1 MERIKFEKVKKSLGV
16 NTYLDFGKKNI
27 ENYKRYP
34 ILKVNGIVTPLN
46 FEIEEGANIEY
57 EDVSTKWGNRTY
69 VKTLSVIFAKAF
81 NNLFP
86 EQKADLNHFIGAGL
100 YIDFEND
107 FSLTLED
114 IDRIDYD
121 EVQSGMEQ
129 DYVSELRIPSIY
141 DVTIDVSSYKTN
153 DGQEDKIKQVKLD
166 IKFNV
171 MGRDENLTI
180 NKLKVKEA

>member
-1 MERIKFEKVKKSLGV
+1 MKNVKLSKLNIKTEKGF
-16 NTYLDFGKKNI
+16 TMIDAI
-27 ENYKRYP
+27 AA
-34 ILKVNGIVTPLN
+34 ILIAMLLVGIVGTILYQ
-46 FEIEEGANIEY
+46 IA
-57 EDVSTKWGNRTY
+57 DVKLSTKYTSEATIY
-69 VKTLSVIFAKAF
+69 AIKI
-81 NNLFP
+81 
-86 EQKADLNHFIGAGL
+86 
-100 YIDFEND
+100 
-107 FSLTLED
+107 LED

-141 DVTIDVSSYKTN
+141 DVTIEVSSYKTN

>member
-1 MERIKFEKVKKSLGV
+1 MKNVKLSKLNIK
-16 NTYLDFGKKNI
+16 TGKGFTMI
-27 ENYKRYP
+27 DAIAA
-34 ILKVNGIVTPLN
+34 ILIAMLLVGIVGTILYH
-46 FEIEEGANIEY
+46 IA
-57 EDVSTKWGNRTY
+57 DVKLSTKYTSEATIY
-69 VKTLSVIFAKAF
+69 AIKI
-81 NNLFP
+81 
-86 EQKADLNHFIGAGL
+86 
-100 YIDFEND
+100 
-107 FSLTLED
+107 LED

-121 EVQSGMEQ
+121 EVQSGMGQ